1 MQAAAFLS
9 AERAIDHQRGDGH
22 KVAKLQEVGRDLE
35 IPVKLL
41 HLGVEVSQSGRG
53 ALEAL
58 VGADDSHIVPHE
70 SADFFP
76 VVRDH
81 HQLVHILH
89 LAGTP
94 LG

>member
-1 MQAAAFLS
+1 MQAAAFLA
-9 AERAIDHQRGDGH
+9 AERAINHQRGDGH
-22 KVAKLQEVGRDLE
+22 EVAQLQKVGRDLE